1 MERTRKEQ
9 ELLEELRQSANDWTK
24 LICKLRWIGL
34 EDEARQLQLAVRT
47 LAPEKRSSVSAGPFP
62 TD

>member
-9 ELLEELRQSANDWTK
+9 ELLEYLRQSPNDWTK

-34 EDEARQLQLAVRT
+34 EDEARQLQLLVRT
-47 LAPEKRSSVSAGPFP
+47 LAPEVRSSVSTGPFP
-62 TD
+62 TV